1 MKKASAL
8 LLMTA
13 AMSLVASSAMAA
25 PAIKEVKDSNGNV
38 VRLDVADRPSN
49 GTPGAIQSGG
59 TKLIVDN
66 SIVAASTYT
75 KPTSIRVGIRA
86 NNNTANPISSVSVV
100 PWYNYNIDVL
110 PNEWIGSWPAQSLNA
125 GAIAVKMYA
134 WYHILHPKYSNCDV
148 DNTVNSQVYK
158 AGSSYSATTTAV
170 DNMSGIGILNSSG
183 VMFETQYRAGSYDS
197 TKPGTNIMSQNGTH
211 YFADLGKTWSY
222 MTSYY
227 YSGSTQFTY

>member
-13 AMSLVASSAMAA
+13 ALSLVATSAMAS
-25 PAIKEVKDSNGNV
+25 PVVKEVKQKDGT
-38 VRLDVADRPSN
+38 VRLDVAERPSN
-49 GTPGAIQSGG
+49 GTPEAQQG
-59 TKLIVDN
+59 TKLVVDPQG
-66 SIVAASTYT
+66 VTAAAYT
-75 KPTSIRVGIRA
+75 MPSSIRVGIRA
-86 NNNTANPISSVSVV
+86 NNSTANPIGYVSVV
-100 PWYNYNIDVL
+100 PWYDYNIDVL

-134 WYHILHPKYSNCDV
+134 WYHILHPKYSTCDV

-158 AGSSYSATTTAV
+158 PNSRYSSTTTAV
-170 DNMSGIGILNSSG
+170 NTMSGIGILKSG

-197 TKPGTNIMSQNGTH
+197 SIPGTNIMSQNGTH
-211 YFADLGKTWSY
+211 YFADQGKTWSW

-227 YSGSTQFTY
+227 YPGSATFTY

>member
-1 MKKASAL
+1 MKKATAL
-8 LLMTA
+8 VMMTA
-13 AMSLVASSAMAA
+13 AMSLMASSAMAA
-25 PAIKEVKDSNGNV
+25 PAVKEVKENGKV
-38 VRLDVADRPSN
+38 VRVDVAERPSN
-49 GTPGAIQSGG
+49 ATPGAVTAG
-59 TKLIVDN
+59 TKLIVDQN
-66 SIVAASTYT
+66 SLVAPEAYT

-100 PWYNYNIDVL
+100 PWYDYNIDVL

-158 AGSSYSATTTAV
+158 ANSRYSATTTAV

-197 TKPGTNIMSQNGTH
+197 SIPGTNIMSQNGTH
-211 YFADLGKTWSY
+211 YWADNGKTWSW

-227 YSGSTQFTY
+227 YPGSTVFYY